1 MRLGNDRKMI
11 LKMIILKMIAGISYA
26 LIEIIDL
33 VDLVMKKPQKRKR
46 NKLLKQ
52 IYPLE
57 PKILK
62 PGEREILSSLY
73 GPNGYYYRV
82 IKSGKITKE
91 QSEAINAKIKRELQ
105 KRK

>member
-1 MRLGNDRKMI
+1 MI
-11 LKMIILKMIAGISYA
+11 LKVIEEILYTLIGIHF
-26 LIEIIDL
+26 L
-33 VDLVMKKPQKRKR
+33 VYEKLEKRKR

-57 PKILK
+57 LKILK
-62 PGEREILSSLY
+62 PREKEILSSLY
-73 GPNGYYYRV
+73 GTNGYYYRV